1 MSKNQKTLMSRS
13 LAQALMESSM
23 QHFDPDDPAVQH
35 KSLGGFISGLMGGQA
50 EKPQAQSDYGGI
62 IDQSGKNAMEGYGQ
76 SKGIIGQQQN
86 LANMLMEQAQGGGP
100 NPAQLALNQTT
111 GQNINQQ
118 AALMAGQ
125 RGASAN
131 PALLA
136 RQAAMLGSNVQQQA
150 AGQGA
155 LMQAQQQ
162 LAARQQLAGQQAAM
176 QQANLGQQNAMGSMF
191 GTAGGLQNNQNEIN
205 SKIDLANAA
214 AAQSASG
221 GLMQG
226 LGTGFAKLGG
236 WDKLSGLI
244 SSKAN
249 PLADLM
255 GNGGS
260 IVPGQGGATILP
272 ATVGLG
278 MTAAHGGVIPD
289 HLSHV
294 QEIYGKFSSGGSPAY
309 SGGYYVP
316 GQAQF
321 QGDSEKNDT
330 VSAMLS
336 PGEIVIPRT
345 IAQSDDAP
353 RRAAEFIR
361 HLEKQDTQKGYKKV
375 LASKKGKK

>member
-50 EKPQAQSDYGGI
+50 EKSQAQSDYGGI

-76 SKGIIGQQQN
+76 SKGIMGQQQN

-191 GTAGGLQNNQNEIN
+191 GTAGGLQNNQNELN

-236 WDKLSGLI
+236 WDKL
-244 SSKAN
+244 K
-249 PLADLM
+249 
-255 GNGGS
+255 
-260 IVPGQGGATILP
+260 
-272 ATVGLG
+272 G

-330 VSAMLS
+330 VPAMLS

-361 HLEKQDTQKGYKKV
+361 HLDKQDTQKGYKKV